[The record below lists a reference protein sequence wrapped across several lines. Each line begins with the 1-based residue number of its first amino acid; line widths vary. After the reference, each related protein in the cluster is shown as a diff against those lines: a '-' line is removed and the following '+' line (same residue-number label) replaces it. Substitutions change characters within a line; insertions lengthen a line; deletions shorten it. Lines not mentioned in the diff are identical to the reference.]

1 MDSELGQS
9 LTKVAR
15 EELEGDLDQAKRL
28 LATTDPAKTD
38 EENIK
43 DVTQKVLDTIGPD
56 EGAIHTTLVF
66 FYSTLYTDQYRG

>member
-56 EGAIHTTLVF
+56 EGAIHTTHVI
-66 FYSTLYTDQYRG
+66 FYSNFYTDQ